1 MGETGCLKDGHF
13 QNLEV
18 DGNTIMSGKLTLT
31 NVSNVN
37 RSARTSDRYY
47 LDEYFHQLPSMES
60 PVAVTQSTT
69 LGTAVTSHN
78 KHTKITTASDGS
90 AVNPVTWE
98 EFKFTNQLITANSIV
113 LLTVIDAAGDN
124 GAEIR
129 LDFSVSTVDAGSCE
143 IRAVNNSAGTAT
155 AQIYMLGIIIDP
167 HVPSNLNL
175 CIADSTGASAVTAGA
190 ENAGS
195 ACDESVTWG
204 GSTSLSRAGINLKT
218 SARTGDSV
226 TDKASVV
233 LLPRGMGTSSQ
244 LMGGSAAGKPS
255 AWTGVLWGTENQVEW
270 ECALSI
276 ANKDNVAFWAGLKIT
291 NTPEIGIDDDQ
302 IYFIY
307 DSDDSVAGTLATN
320 TVLHCVCSI
329 GDVDNV
335 SALDITVADDFI
347 YRLKIIIHSDR
358 TASIFVNG
366 VQYNVTTG
374 TTATG
379 DSVTPGTT
387 RSGVLTDNVDLNPI
401 IGVQSTTAAA
411 DTLTIYYQAINRY
424 LFE

>member
-60 PVAVTQSTT
+60 PVAVTQSTN
-69 LGTAVTSHN
+69 LGTTVISHN
-78 KHTKITTASDGS
+78 KHTKITTGSDGS
-90 AVNPVTWE
+90 DVDPVTWA
-98 EFKFTNQLITANSIV
+98 EFTFTNQLITANSIV
-113 LLTVIDAAGDN
+113 LLTVIDAAGNTDS
-124 GAEIR
+124 EIR
-129 LDFSVSTVDAGSCE
+129 LDFSVSTVQSGSCE
-143 IRAVNNSAGTAT
+143 IRAVNNSAAAAT